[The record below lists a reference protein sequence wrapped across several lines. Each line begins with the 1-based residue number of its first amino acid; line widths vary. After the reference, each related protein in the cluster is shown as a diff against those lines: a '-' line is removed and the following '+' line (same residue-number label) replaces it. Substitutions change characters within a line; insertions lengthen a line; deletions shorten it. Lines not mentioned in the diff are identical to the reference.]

1 MDGKKKIWATAVLC
15 AVASVG
21 FIVPAGAE
29 ETMTHDLDEVIV
41 EADRNTLP
49 GGFVANNDRVGILGN
64 IKAID
69 VPFTQ
74 KKYTEKTIMTFYD
87 PNQPLNGT
95 LANTPSIRIAVL
107 LPCIQISVCRRQY
120 ECFSLL
126 HQRYSQYVQPDP
138 QHPGIYPQQRR
149 YSLRP

>member
-1 MDGKKKIWATAVLC
+1 MTRCLKDGWEEKNLATAVLC

-21 FIVPAGAE
+21 FVVPAGAE

-74 KKYTEKTIMTFYD
+74 KNILKK
-87 PNQPLNGT
+87 
-95 LANTPSIRIAVL
+95 L
-107 LPCIQISVCRRQY
+107 L
-120 ECFSLL
+120 
-126 HQRYSQYVQPDP
+126 
-138 QHPGIYPQQRR
+138 
-149 YSLRP
+149 

>member
-21 FIVPAGAE
+21 FVVPAGAE

-95 LANTPSIRIAVL
+95 LANTPSIRIGSIL
-107 LPCIQISVCRRQY
+107 LPCIQISVCAA
-120 ECFSLL
+120 S
-126 HQRYSQYVQPDP
+126 
-138 QHPGIYPQQRR
+138 I
-149 YSLRP
+149 

>member
-21 FIVPAGAE
+21 FVVPAGAE

-74 KKYTEKTIMTFYD
+74 KKYTEKTIMTFY
-87 PNQPLNGT
+87 QPVFRP
-95 LANTPSIRIAVL
+95 AFHAEV
-107 LPCIQISVCRRQY
+107 VK
-120 ECFSLL
+120 
-126 HQRYSQYVQPDP
+126 D
-138 QHPGIYPQQRR
+138 QQRITIFA
-149 YSLRP
+149 STMLKKNFSPFFPVTVKSCA

>member
-49 GGFVANNDRVGILGN
+49 GDL
-64 IKAID
+64 
-69 VPFTQ
+69 
-74 KKYTEKTIMTFYD
+74 
-87 PNQPLNGT
+87 
-95 LANTPSIRIAVL
+95 
-107 LPCIQISVCRRQY
+107 
-120 ECFSLL
+120 
-126 HQRYSQYVQPDP
+126 
-138 QHPGIYPQQRR
+138 
-149 YSLRP
+149 

>member
-1 MDGKKKIWATAVLC
+1 MDGKKKIWATAILC

-21 FIVPAGAE
+21 FVVPAGAE

-74 KKYTEKTIMTFYD
+74 KNILKKSE
-87 PNQPLNGT
+87 Q
-95 LANTPSIRIAVL
+95 
-107 LPCIQISVCRRQY
+107 
-120 ECFSLL
+120 SLFRAL
-126 HQRYSQYVQPDP
+126 
-138 QHPGIYPQQRR
+138 
-149 YSLRP
+149 

>member
-21 FIVPAGAE
+21 FVVPAGAE

-87 PNQPLNGT
+87 PNQLLTVLWLIPL
-95 LANTPSIRIAVL
+95 LFVSAVL
-107 LPCIQISVCRRQY
+107 LPCIQISVCAA
-120 ECFSLL
+120 S
-126 HQRYSQYVQPDP
+126 
-138 QHPGIYPQQRR
+138 I
-149 YSLRP
+149 

>member
-21 FIVPAGAE
+21 FVVPAGAE

-49 GGFVANNDRVGILGN
+49 GGFVANNDRVGILG
-64 IKAID
+64 KAID

-74 KKYTEKTIMTFYD
+74 KNILKK
-87 PNQPLNGT
+87 
-95 LANTPSIRIAVL
+95 L
-107 LPCIQISVCRRQY
+107 L
-120 ECFSLL
+120 
-126 HQRYSQYVQPDP
+126 
-138 QHPGIYPQQRR
+138 
-149 YSLRP
+149 

>member
-1 MDGKKKIWATAVLC
+1 MDGKKKNLGNGRLMRCCQRWLC
-15 AVASVG
+15 STRWR
-21 FIVPAGAE
+21 E

-74 KKYTEKTIMTFYD
+74 KNILKK
-87 PNQPLNGT
+87 
-95 LANTPSIRIAVL
+95 L
-107 LPCIQISVCRRQY
+107 L
-120 ECFSLL
+120 
-126 HQRYSQYVQPDP
+126 
-138 QHPGIYPQQRR
+138 
-149 YSLRP
+149 

>member
-1 MDGKKKIWATAVLC
+1 MGRKNLATAVLC

-21 FIVPAGAE
+21 FVVPAGAE

-74 KKYTEKTIMTFYD
+74 KNILKK
-87 PNQPLNGT
+87 
-95 LANTPSIRIAVL
+95 L
-107 LPCIQISVCRRQY
+107 L
-120 ECFSLL
+120 
-126 HQRYSQYVQPDP
+126 
-138 QHPGIYPQQRR
+138 
-149 YSLRP
+149 

>member
-1 MDGKKKIWATAVLC
+1 MDGKKKIWAMAILC

-21 FIVPAGAE
+21 FVVPAGAE

-41 EADRNTLP
+41 EADRITLP

-95 LANTPSIRIAVL
+95 LANTPSIRIGSTS
-107 LPCIQISVCRRQY
+107 PMYTDFSMRRQD
-120 ECFSLL
+120 C
-126 HQRYSQYVQPDP
+126 
-138 QHPGIYPQQRR
+138 
-149 YSLRP
+149 

>member
-1 MDGKKKIWATAVLC
+1 MTRCLKDGWEEKNLATAVLC

-21 FIVPAGAE
+21 FVVPAGAE

-74 KKYTEKTIMTFYD
+74 KNILKNYYD
-87 PNQPLNGT
+87 
-95 LANTPSIRIAVL
+95 L
-107 LPCIQISVCRRQY
+107 L
-120 ECFSLL
+120 
-126 HQRYSQYVQPDP
+126 
-138 QHPGIYPQQRR
+138 
-149 YSLRP
+149 

>member
-21 FIVPAGAE
+21 FVVPAGAE

-95 LANTPSIRIAVL
+95 LANTPSIRIGSTS
-107 LPCIQISVCRRQY
+107 PMYTDFSVCAA
-120 ECFSLL
+120 S
-126 HQRYSQYVQPDP
+126 
-138 QHPGIYPQQRR
+138 I
-149 YSLRP
+149 

>member
-1 MDGKKKIWATAVLC
+1 MAILC

-21 FIVPAGAE
+21 FVVPAGAE

-74 KKYTEKTIMTFYD
+74 KNILKKLLWPFMT
-87 PNQPLNGT
+87 P
-95 LANTPSIRIAVL
+95 
-107 LPCIQISVCRRQY
+107 IS
-120 ECFSLL
+120 L
-126 HQRYSQYVQPDP
+126 
-138 QHPGIYPQQRR
+138 
-149 YSLRP
+149 

>member
-15 AVASVG
+15 AVASIG
-21 FIVPAGAE
+21 FVVPAGAE

-49 GGFVANNDRVGILGN
+49 GGGFVANNDRVGILGN

-74 KKYTEKTIMTFYD
+74 KNILKK
-87 PNQPLNGT
+87 
-95 LANTPSIRIAVL
+95 L
-107 LPCIQISVCRRQY
+107 L
-120 ECFSLL
+120 
-126 HQRYSQYVQPDP
+126 
-138 QHPGIYPQQRR
+138 
-149 YSLRP
+149 

>member
-1 MDGKKKIWATAVLC
+1 MDGKKKIWAMAILC

-21 FIVPAGAE
+21 FVVPAGAE

-95 LANTPSIRIAVL
+95 LANTPSIRIGSTSPMYTA
-107 LPCIQISVCRRQY
+107 RRQY

-138 QHPGIYPQQRR
+138 QHTGIYPQQRR

>member
-21 FIVPAGAE
+21 FVVSAGAE

-87 PNQPLNGT
+87 P
-95 LANTPSIRIAVL
+95 
-107 LPCIQISVCRRQY
+107 IS
-120 ECFSLL
+120 L
-126 HQRYSQYVQPDP
+126 
-138 QHPGIYPQQRR
+138 
-149 YSLRP
+149 